1 MNKIEKLT
9 HKINEG
15 IRLSTEDALALYREM
30 PIQQLAVLAHNV
42 KHKIHGNKVF
52 YNRNIHIETSN
63 ICVNKCRFCS
73 FYREFGCT
81 DSWEYSI
88 DEIINNIKNKYET
101 GISEVHIVGSLHP
114 DRGLNFFC
122 NLFNQIKSEWNNLHI
137 KAFTAVEIE
146 HISEISGVSIDKC
159 IDKIKECGLDSV
171 AGGGAE
177 IFNEKIRDKICPE
190 KTASSIWLDIHRKL
204 HSKNISSNCTML
216 YGHIESYEDR
226 VDHMNRL
233 RKLQDET
240 GGFNC
245 FIPLKYKCSNNEL
258 GIKKEVSLIE
268 DLRNYAVSRLFF
280 DNIMHIKA
288 YWPMMGKESS
298 LLALHFGA
306 DDMDGTIN
314 DSTKIYS
321 MAGAKDTKPIITKP
335 EMENII
341 LSEGFLPIERDSLFN
356 EIQ

>member
-1 MNKIEKLT
+1 MSNKYKQKL
-9 HKINEG
+9 
-15 IRLSTEDALALYREM
+15 
-30 PIQQLAVLAHNV
+30 
-42 KHKIHGNKVF
+42 HGNKVY

-63 ICVNKCRFCS
+63 ICVNKCKFCS
-73 FYREFGCT
+73 FYREAYCN

-88 DEIINNIKNKYET
+88 DEILNSIRDKFET

-114 DRGLNFFC
+114 ERGLNFFC
-122 NLFNQIKSEWNNLHI
+122 NLFSQIKAEWNNLHI

-146 HISEISGVSIDKC
+146 YISEISGVNISQC
-159 IDKIKECGLDSV
+159 IDKLKASGMNSV

-177 IFNEKIRDKICPE
+177 IFNESIRKKICPE
-190 KTASSIWLDIHRKL
+190 KTSSSEWLNIHRKL
-204 HSKNISSNCTML
+204 HDKNISSNCTML

-233 RKLQDET
+233 RQLQDET

-245 FIPLKYKCSNNEL
+245 FIPLKFKCSNNML
-258 GIKKEVSLIE
+258 GIKKEVSLTE
-268 DLRNYAVSRLFF
+268 DLKNFAVARLFF
-280 DNIMHIKA
+280 DNIKHIKA
-288 YWPMMGKESS
+288 YWPMIGKDSA

-306 DDMDGTIN
+306 NDMDGTIN

-321 MAGAKDTKPIITKP
+321 MAGALDAKPIITQS
-335 EMENII
+335 EMEDMI

-356 EIQ
+356 KIE